1 MARKRNKKTV
11 IKEYSTLE
19 VREKN
24 LQEELD
30 KVKGK
35 MKSLSAELEEIE
47 KAELRENNDR
57 IGETVY
63 KIFGENIS
71 SDELKEKLEAILTI
85 NEAKEFIEAEKNSPS
100 FTKEISKPIEIKRKA
115 C

>member
-1 MARKRNKKTV
+1 MARKRNKETV
-11 IKEYSTLE
+11 IKEYSALE

-85 NEAKEFIEAEKNSPS
+85 DEAKEFIEAEKNSPS
-100 FTKEISKPIEIKRKA
+100 FTVETFKPIEIKREA

>member
-47 KAELRENNDR
+47 KAELRENNDK

-71 SDELKEKLEAILTI
+71 PDELKEKLEAILTI
-85 NEAKEFIEAEKNSPS
+85 DEAKEFIEAEKNLPS
-100 FTKEISKPIEIKRKA
+100 FTKEISKTIEIKREA

>member
-71 SDELKEKLEAILTI
+71 PDELKEKLEAILTI
-85 NEAKEFIEAEKNSPS
+85 DEAKEFIEAEKKSPS
-100 FTKEISKPIEIKRKA
+100 FTKEISKSIEIKREV